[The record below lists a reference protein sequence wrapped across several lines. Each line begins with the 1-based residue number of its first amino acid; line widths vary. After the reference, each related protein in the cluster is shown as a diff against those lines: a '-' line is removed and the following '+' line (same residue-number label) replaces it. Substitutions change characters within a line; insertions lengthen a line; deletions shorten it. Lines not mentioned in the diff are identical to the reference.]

1 MFLIR
6 FILFPTTEKES
17 FLMRQKEAQRRPKNR
32 SVEPYFES
40 RKTFLYSASAAHHAS
55 RPQPCEKE
63 PTEPSSSKGDKEEG
77 KGTTSMAIDSEKK
90 ELMLTYSSNSHML
103 TSTLA
108 AHTTCM
114 LL

>member
-1 MFLIR
+1 
-6 FILFPTTEKES
+6 
-17 FLMRQKEAQRRPKNR
+17 MRQKEAHRRPKNR
-32 SVEPYFES
+32 SIEPYFGS
-40 RKTFLYSASAAHHAS
+40 RKTFLYSASAAHHS

-63 PTEPSSSKGDKEEG
+63 PTEPSSSKGDKEAG
-77 KGTTSMAIDSEKK
+77 KGTTSMAIDSEKG

-103 TSTLA
+103 MSTLA